1 MPVLDFE
8 QAIATFL
15 GARQIPFEFKTGS
28 HLLLTENLRI
38 RFIPACSLALDE
50 WWPLTQVEDEFFTI
64 RLWEDVFNTRQA
76 VVLARL
82 ATLLGLNERIHARST
97 QVVRPA
103 RSEFDAFIAAHHL
116 LMPTKTK
123 YRYGLTYQ
131 GELVAVAGFGRSCP
145 VQYNGRTYL
154 SYELIRYAGAG
165 GYTVVGGLSKL
176 LGAFVREQR
185 PEHIMTYVDREWS
198 DGRGFLQTGFEKAAD
213 TPPQEFWL
221 DPAHCQR
228 HYAAGGAE
236 LAAGWQRI
244 SNRGNIKLIKI
255 Y

>member
-1 MPVLDFE
+1 MLDFE

-28 HLLLTENLRI
+28 HLLITENLRI
-38 RFIPACSLALDE
+38 RFIPACSLAVEE
-50 WWPLTQVEDEFFTI
+50 WRPLTQMKDETFTI
-64 RLWEDVFNTRQA
+64 RLWEDVFNNRQA

-103 RSEFDAFIAAHHL
+103 RGEFDAFVAGHHL

-123 YRYGLTYQ
+123 YRYGLAYRNK
-131 GELVAVAGFGRSCP
+131 LVAVAGFGRSCP
-145 VQYNGRTYL
+145 MQYNGRTYL
-154 SYELIRYAGAG
+154 SHELIRYAGAS

-176 LGAFVREQR
+176 LGAFVKERQ
-185 PEHIMTYVDREWS
+185 PEHIMTYVDKEWS
-198 DGRGFLQTGFEKAAD
+198 DGRGFLQIGFEIAAE

-228 HYAAGGAE
+228 HSPARDAK
-236 LAAGWQRI
+236 LPAGWQRI

>member
-1 MPVLDFE
+1 MLV
-8 QAIATFL
+8 A
-15 GARQIPFEFKTGS
+15 
-28 HLLLTENLRI
+28 ENLQI
-38 RFIPACSLALDE
+38 RFIPACSLPARV
-50 WWPLTQVEDEFFTI
+50 WQPLAQLEDETFTI
-64 RLWEDVFNTRQA
+64 RLWEDVFNTRQH

-103 RSEFDAFIAAHHL
+103 RGEFDAFIATHHL

-145 VQYNGRTYL
+145 VQYKGRTYL
-154 SYELIRYAGAG
+154 SHELIRYAGAG

-176 LGAFVREQR
+176 IEAFVREYQ
-185 PEHIMTYVDREWS
+185 PGHIMTYVDKEWS
-198 DGRGFLQTGFEKAAD
+198 DGRGFLQIGFEKAAD

-221 DPAHCQR
+221 DVAHCQR
-228 HYAAGGAE
+228 HYPKRDSN
-236 LAAGWQRI
+236 LSAGWQVV

-255 Y
+255 YWQR